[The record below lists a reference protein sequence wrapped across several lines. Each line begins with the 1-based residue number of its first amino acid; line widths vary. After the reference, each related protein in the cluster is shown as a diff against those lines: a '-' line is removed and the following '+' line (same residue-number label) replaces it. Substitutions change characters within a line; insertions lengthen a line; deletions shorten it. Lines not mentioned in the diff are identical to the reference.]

1 MNRVVTINGAKSCVE
16 EAKKWIEN
24 IIESVNKPVS
34 NFLIKREF
42 TYVILIIKF
51 NFIKKK
57 LFVCQ
62 HNNTENEKSD
72 VSNTKIVNEKKEDT
86 GSIRGSNKDNNKE
99 AYEDYITQ
107 KLNVSPSLHG
117 LIIGKFDFLI
127 LSSKCFLSKLL

>member
-1 MNRVVTINGAKSCVE
+1 MNRVVTINGARSCVE

-24 IIESVNKPVS
+24 IIEPVS
-34 NFLIKREF
+34 NFLIKRAF

-86 GSIRGSNKDNNKE
+86 RSIRGSNKDNKE

-117 LIIGKFDFLI
+117 LIVGKFDFLI

>member
-24 IIESVNKPVS
+24 IIE
-34 NFLIKREF
+34 
-42 TYVILIIKF
+42 
-51 NFIKKK
+51 
-57 LFVCQ
+57 
-62 HNNTENEKSD
+62 ENEKSD

-86 GSIRGSNKDNNKE
+86 GSIRGSNKDNKE